1 MLRVG
6 ITGGIGSGKS
16 IVARVFY
23 NLGIPVYNADDA
35 AKRLMQQDP
44 QLRAAIQLAFGA
56 AAYERN
62 QLNRSYLAAIVFKD
76 KNKLEELN
84 ALVHPATIADA
95 EQWMQQQSSPY
106 ALKEAALI
114 FESGAQAQLDY
125 VIGVTA
131 PQSLRIHRVMQRD
144 QLSREEVLKRIDNQL
159 DEAILMR
166 LCDYMITNNDQ
177 QLVLP
182 QVLKIHAELV
192 SISNKSCIK
201 TEQ

>member
-16 IVARVFY
+16 IVARVF
-23 NLGIPVYNADDA
+23 NTLGIPVYNADDA

-44 QLRAAIQLAFGA
+44 LLRAAIQLAFGA
-56 AAYERN
+56 AAYQQN
-62 QLNRSYLAAIVFKD
+62 QLNRSYLAGIVFKD

-131 PQSLRIHRVMQRD
+131 PQSLRIHRVMHRD
-144 QLSREEVLKRIDNQL
+144 QLSREDVLKRIDNQL
-159 DEAILMR
+159 NETTLMR
-166 LCDYMITNNDQ
+166 LCDYVVTNNEQ
-177 QLVLP
+177 QLVVP
-182 QVLKIHAELV
+182 QVLKIHSELL
-192 SISNKSCIK
+192 SISNKRCIK